1 MAIEWAFLL
10 LLSLFCGDDLFFS
23 TAACCVLTCAHVV
36 TVEKLAAI
44 NVLLQGFG
52 NCRTLLNTNA
62 SRYTQITTI
71 DYDPS
76 GVIAS
81 ASVQVCGILVMASF
95 HLGMVLR
102 NAVCHR
108 SSFFSSH

>member
-1 MAIEWAFLL
+1 MGGVLI
-10 LLSLFCGDDLFFS
+10 LSLFAVMIKFFS
-23 TAACCVLTCAHVV
+23 TVMCCVLTCAHVV
-36 TVEKLAAI
+36 AVEKLTAI

-95 HLGMVLR
+95 SLDMVLR

-108 SSFFSSH
+108 SSFLHHID